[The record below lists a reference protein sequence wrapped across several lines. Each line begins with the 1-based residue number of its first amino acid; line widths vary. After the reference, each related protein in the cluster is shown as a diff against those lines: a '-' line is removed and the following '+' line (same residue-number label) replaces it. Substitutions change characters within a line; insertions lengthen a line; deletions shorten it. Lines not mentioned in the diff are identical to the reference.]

1 MRTNLWDQFADLI
14 PRRRRLVGTVTAHH
28 SDGTSAFQLPGSQS
42 VIMRGQLDATPPY
55 RAWAVDGAIES
66 AAPNLT
72 VVSTEA

>member
-1 MRTNLWDQFADLI
+1 MRTNLWDQFLDLI

-28 SDGTSAFQLPGSQS
+28 PDGTSSFQLPGSQS
-42 VIMRGQLDATPPY
+42 VVVRGQLDATPPY
-55 RAWAVDGAIES
+55 RAWVVDGAVES